1 MNHGFY
7 LITWVCLITKWE
19 GPDADDL
26 SDGSGEG
33 VVGELQGDKRG
44 GVEEVRRD
52 GVGEIVVACG
62 GGRGG

>member
-19 GPDADDL
+19 GLDADNL

-33 VVGELQGDKRG
+33 VVGELKGDKRG
-44 GVEEVRRD
+44 DVEEVRRD

-62 GGRGG
+62 GARGG

>member
-19 GPDADDL
+19 GLDADDL
-26 SDGSGEG
+26 SDVSGEG
-33 VVGELQGDKRG
+33 VVGELEGDKRG

-52 GVGEIVVACG
+52 GVGETVVACG
-62 GGRGG
+62 GARGG